1 MWSPHTTSYPPL
13 SLTESEAAWSPH
25 AVSFSPPHIC
35 NSSCPIRGGV
45 DLTRLLICSPLAP
58 TASCPIPGGVDLTH
72 LLICSPL
79 APTASCPIQGGVD
92 LTHLLVCSP
101 LLIQRPA
108 QYKASRRWFGPN
120 IVPLSHPL
128 APLNDPEIPMRGGT
142 GPPLCMYCSFLC
154 IIVGAFDTEY
164 YTYSLFLYLEIRTK
178 GIIKNAVIPA

>member
-1 MWSPHTTSYPPL
+1 MLCRHAHPLRWGTSQYKVMWSPHTTSYPPL

-58 TASCPIPGGVDLTH
+58 MASRPIR
-72 LLICSPL
+72 
-79 APTASCPIQGGVD
+79 GGVD

-108 QYKASRRWFGPN
+108 QYKVSRRWFGPN

-154 IIVGAFDTEY
+154 IIVGVFDAEY